1 MVQQANQRRS
11 ERTFK
16 IGDQVYLKLQ
26 PYRQTS
32 VSIRGSPYMVLEK
45 IGQVA
50 YIIDLPPS
58 VGIHH
63 VFHISQLKK
72 HVGNKAV
79 HTHLPSAHPLQN
91 L

>member
-32 VSIRGSPYMVLEK
+32 VSIRGSPYIVLEK

-50 YIIDLPPS
+50 YIIDLPP
-58 VGIHH
+58 
-63 VFHISQLKK
+63 
-72 HVGNKAV
+72 
-79 HTHLPSAHPLQN
+79 
-91 L
+91 